1 MRPGSGSKR
10 GGVRSGG
17 VSRLGLTVV
26 LVAMLFSSAG
36 CQFSLFQLP
45 AFSTPNSAQAT
56 AAPVPA
62 GPTPTP
68 MPMAQVVFVA
78 SLPEPLAPGETLAIA
93 ILDEATGL
101 ALNSVFYPMQA
112 RDPQTYA
119 VALPLPLQSVV
130 KYRYVRRTNTQI
142 QEDSATD
149 VATRYRLYHVT
160 APGETR
166 DIVAS
171 WIDKTFSGK
180 TGNIEGEVYA
190 ENGLPLPNILV
201 TAGGMQTITDS
212 AGRYALKGLPP
223 GTHTLVAYALDG
235 TYQTFQQGANVV
247 EGLTTPGKLFLK
259 PAPLVNITF
268 NVSVPSNTVPG
279 APVRLGGNL
288 FQLGNTFADLRGG
301 LSAVADRMPIM
312 TALPDG
318 RYTLSLRLPAGAD
331 VRYKY
336 TLGDGFWNA
345 EHTSNGEFRVRQL
358 IVPEVDTT
366 LNDVVETWQ
375 AGASSPILFEV
386 DTPPNTPVGDII
398 YIQFNPYGWTEPL
411 PMWPVG
417 SNRWIYK
424 LYSPLS
430 ILGSFGYRYCRA
442 GQCGSADDSTTAG
455 DASRGREVAT
465 SLAPQD
471 IKDTITR
478 WMWLEDSQ
486 PGSLVGVAVTP
497 RQSSFV
503 AGVEFQPTLHPNWV
517 TSIPQAIQNVQ
528 ALGANWIVF
537 TPTWSFA
544 DADPLVLAPLPGH
557 DSFWNDTYRMVNQAR
572 AANLNVALF
581 PTPRFAS
588 DADDFFAAAPRDA
601 DWWQAWFEHYRAF
614 LLNYADLATQSGSQ
628 ALILGGDW
636 LDPAL
641 PGGMLADGVT
651 PSGVPEDAEG
661 RWKALI
667 AEVRSHFR
675 GAILWAL
682 PYEQETLSTPLGI
695 LGSADGIYLLWSI
708 KLSNALVPSKT
719 EMTEEAGRLLD
730 TSISPLASVTGKPVI
745 VVIAYPSVSGAATG
759 CLPNGKNGCLDWR
772 TLSPPYPDNP
782 ALTLNLGLQADI
794 YESILNAINARPWVG
809 GVVSRGYYPP
819 TILQDKSVSV
829 HGKPAADVLWYW
841 YPRLLGAIK

>member
-1 MRPGSGSKR
+1 M
-10 GGVRSGG
+10 RSGFR
-17 VSRLGLTVV
+17 SKHRLSLTV
-26 LVAMLFSSAG
+26 LLFLLLASSAG
-36 CQFSLFQLP
+36 CQLSLFELP
-45 AFSTPNSAQAT
+45 AFSTPSSAPAT
-56 AAPVPA
+56 ASAIPA

-78 SLPEPLAPGETLAIA
+78 SLPEPLAQGESLAIA
-93 ILDEATGL
+93 ILDEVTGL
-101 ALNSVFYPMQA
+101 ALNSVFYPMQP

-119 VALPLPLQSVV
+119 AALPLPLHSVV
-130 KYRYVRRTNTQI
+130 KYRYVRRTNAQI
-142 QEDSATD
+142 QEDSSAD
-149 VATRYRLYHVT
+149 VAIRYRLYHVT

-166 DIVAS
+166 DIIAS
-171 WIDKTFSGK
+171 WIDKTYSGK
-180 TGNIEGEVYA
+180 SGNIEGEVYA
-190 ENGLPLPNILV
+190 ENGTPLPNILV
-201 TAGGMQTITDS
+201 TAGGLQTVTDS

-259 PAPLVNITF
+259 PAALVNVTF
-268 NVSVPSNTVPG
+268 NVSVPENTVPG

-301 LSAVADRMPIM
+301 LSTIADRMPIM

-318 RYTLSLRLPAGAD
+318 RYTITLRLPAGAD

-345 EHTSNGEFRVRQL
+345 EHKSNGEFQVRQL
-358 IVPEVDTT
+358 IVPETDTV
-366 LNDVVETWQ
+366 LADVVETWQ

-442 GQCGSADDSTTAG
+442 GQCGSADDSATAG

-471 IKDTITR
+471 LKDTVTR
-478 WMWLEDSQ
+478 WMWLENSQ

-497 RQSSFV
+497 RQPAFV

-517 TSIPQAIQNVQ
+517 TSIPLAIQNVQ
-528 ALGANWIVF
+528 ALGANWIIF

-544 DADPLVLAPLPGH
+544 SADPLVLAPLPGR

-572 AANLNVALF
+572 ALNLNVALF
-581 PTPRFAS
+581 PTPRFAACPQLTCGQS
-588 DADDFFAAAPRDA
+588 EDFFAAAPRSA

-614 LLNYADLATQSGSQ
+614 LLNYADLATQSGAQ

-636 LDPAL
+636 LAPAL
-641 PGGMLADGVT
+641 PGGTLADGIT
-651 PSGVPEDAEG
+651 PSGVSQDAEA

-667 AEVRSHFR
+667 AEVRSHFH
-675 GAILWAL
+675 GTVLWAL
-682 PYEQETLSTPLGI
+682 PYEQETLTTPLD
-695 LGSADGIYLLWSI
+695 LLKSVDGLYLLWSI
-708 KLSNALVPSKT
+708 KLSDSSAPTKA
-719 EMTEEAGRLLD
+719 EMKEEAGRLLD
-730 TSISPLASVTGKPVI
+730 TGISPLASVTGKPVI
-745 VVIAYPSVSGAATG
+745 VVITYPSVDGAARG
-759 CLPNGKNGCLDWR
+759 CLPDGQSGCLDWR
-772 TLSPPYPDNP
+772 TLGPPYPDKP
-782 ALTLNLGLQADI
+782 AMKLNLGLQADI
-794 YESILNAINARPWVG
+794 YEAILTAINERQWVG

-829 HGKPAADVLWYW
+829 HGKPTADILWYW
-841 YPRLLGAIK
+841 FPRLLGKVK